1 MGANRVVV
9 AVVVAARVRGAP
21 SPSFWERAVVDVDS
35 QEEAAVVDMG
45 DPGVEKVVDMGAP
58 KVDKAVDMDLL
69 EVGKAPLEEV
79 PVTESK

>member
-9 AVVVAARVRGAP
+9 AVVVAAMVRGAP
-21 SPSFWERAVVDVDS
+21 SPSFWERAVVDVDN
-35 QEEAAVVDMG
+35 QEDAVVDMG
-45 DPGVEKVVDMGAP
+45 APEAEKVVDMGAP